1 MRYIVDTHA
10 LVWYLIDDTR
20 LGTGAK
26 QVLDNPSTLLV
37 IPTVVLAEAKHIS
50 ERKRIPLS
58 FDEIMQ
64 TIAADPRITIF
75 PLDVF
80 VVAGM
85 PGNLDI
91 HDALIVATAF
101 AAQKLF
107 AEEMAILTRDELIT
121 ASRLLPVVW

>member
-1 MRYIVDTHA
+1 MV
-10 LVWYLIDDTR
+10 
-20 LGTGAK
+20 
-26 QVLDNPSTLLV
+26 
-37 IPTVVLAEAKHIS
+37 PTVVLAEAKHIS

-107 AEEMAILTRDELIT
+107 AEEIAILTRDELIT
-121 ASRLLPVVW
+121 ASRLLPVVL